1 MEFIKKYYK
10 PLLQGFLTLTALVIF
25 FNVTDNRI
33 CVVSEANVS
42 RSMFIFLN
50 SLGFIFYGLLL
61 SILFF
66 KVKIYK
72 IALLIMLLMVVI
84 FTDGYLATSENPIS
98 MPLLILFWMA
108 VVYLIFP
115 RFFKTYRVAI
125 FSIYGLI
132 IAYHLVDF
140 GTTTLYEPADRK
152 NFAYF
157 MMAPVPFFIGLWG
170 YDQWRWFKTLKME
183 KAKAELALLKSQI
196 NPHFFFN
203 TLNNLYGLVVEKS
216 ESAPEVVLKL
226 SDMMRYTI
234 YEGKEDLVNLSDEV
248 QYLERYI
255 ALHKIRYQKTVDIQ
269 FDYAIDEE
277 VQVAPLLFIILLE
290 NAFKHGVESLT
301 EDAFIHM
308 HLKTKYR

>member
-1 MEFIKKYYK
+1 MITNKHNKAKIIKKNQNTK
-10 PLLQGFLTLTALVIF
+10 
-25 FNVTDNRI
+25 
-33 CVVSEANVS
+33 
-42 RSMFIFLN
+42 
-50 SLGFIFYGLLL
+50 
-61 SILFF
+61 
-66 KVKIYK
+66 KIK
-72 IALLIMLLMVVI
+72 IKRL
-84 FTDGYLATSENPIS
+84 
-98 MPLLILFWMA
+98 
-108 VVYLIFP
+108 
-115 RFFKTYRVAI
+115 
-125 FSIYGLI
+125 
-132 IAYHLVDF
+132 
-140 GTTTLYEPADRK
+140 K
-152 NFAYF
+152 N
-157 MMAPVPFFIGLWG
+157 
-170 YDQWRWFKTLKME
+170 
-183 KAKAELALLKSQI
+183 QI

-216 ESAPEVVLKL
+216 ESAPGVVLKL

-308 HLKTKYR
+308 HLKTKDDKVFFSITNNFDVEASPQVPGIGLEILKKRLRHMYADRHALTLEKSGNNYTAKLELALNPVTAQ